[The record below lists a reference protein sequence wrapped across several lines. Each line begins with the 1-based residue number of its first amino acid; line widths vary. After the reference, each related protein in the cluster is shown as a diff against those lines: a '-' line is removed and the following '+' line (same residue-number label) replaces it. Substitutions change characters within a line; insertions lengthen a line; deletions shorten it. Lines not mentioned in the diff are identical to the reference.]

1 MRKGSSVIN
10 HLIRLHIAL
19 AVGLAVALVVS
30 GEAPAQTPPTLPI
43 RLNAGDDE
51 SYTDQQGNVY
61 HGDQEWTSETRAG
74 YIGGHS
80 VSAAFAI
87 GGTFDETLYE
97 EQRHG
102 WQEYR
107 FSSIP
112 NGDYLVTLHFGQ
124 IAVLDDRGPLF
135 AILDVAIEDQTV
147 LDDLNVFAE
156 VGGNYALIRRFA
168 VTVTDGELN
177 VLSTP
182 VVGEPGLAAIEVQA
196 RSGDATAPAAPVD
209 LTAMGSYNGTSL
221 DWADSPEKDLD
232 GYYVY
237 RAESPDGPYTRLSV
251 EPTYVSRFQDAAT
264 TTHVTYAYRV
274 SAVDVYGN
282 ESKLAP
288 NQVASA
294 LDASDATLP
303 FYHLELSPESLLTLY
318 TDPWTD
324 NEVTGNLVYE
334 GQPFR
339 VEVRYRG
346 NWGRYFGKKSYKIR
360 FPDGSP
366 FPGEDEINLR
376 SDFNDTS
383 LMRSKLATELFEANG
398 IRPPQAEH
406 VLLSLNGEYLGVYT
420 RSEQVDERFVER
432 TGRDPGVSIYKAAG
446 NRHMDFSRQLSSE
459 HEYHEAFEKKS
470 NLDTDYADLVAW
482 IELINNAPDETFAY
496 EIQRVFDVAAYLD
509 YHAVIVLT
517 SNLDFSSHNQ
527 YLFHD
532 LATDRW
538 ELIPYDFDNAFGPSG
553 SGAQFA
559 HDWPIDMGTPAY
571 PIWGWVKNTLLTR
584 VLDVPQYR
592 AYYCHRLAEYMDTI
606 FSDES
611 MVALIDTT
619 HAAIKEDGL
628 RDWHKYG
635 WESPDAFLAAPD
647 DLKAYVTERKLVLLE
662 QMPGYCPAEQPYL
675 TINEI
680 MVGNRAT
687 LEDPDEPGEFPA
699 WFELYN
705 AGLEPVDLAG
715 MALTDDLSDPARF
728 PITDG
733 ITVPAGGFV
742 TFFAD
747 GDPGQGP
754 LHTNFQLDRD
764 GGQIGILSGSR
775 FSGTQQIDA
784 RIFGPQQ
791 IDVSEARHPDGV
803 DHWIS
808 FDDPTPGGSNLL
820 FPPVVSGTTRSPVL
834 PSSASAVTVMTTITD
849 DGAAPTA
856 TLYYSATASGF
867 VDVRMIRVLGDLYAA
882 RVPPQRT
889 GSQVEYYIQ
898 AVDDDG
904 QTATDPPDADTPYRY
919 IVDYRPPAV
928 FINEILAD
936 NESVWQ
942 DPDEPG
948 EFPDWIE
955 IYNPGPGVVDLGG
968 RYLSDGLG
976 NPTKFQI
983 GHGIT
988 IPAGGFLVFYA
999 DGDPQQGP
1007 LHTNFRLSKNGESVR
1022 LFDIDAADNQPLDA
1036 RTFGPQAADRS
1047 LGRCPDGSDAWTPF
1061 AIPSPG
1067 AANGPCGALPVISS
1081 VAHTPLFPTVSDRVT
1096 VTAEIGEGR
1105 AAITATLWYSDGV
1118 GFVAVPMASAG
1129 GTVYSATIP
1138 ARPDGTL
1145 VTYYV
1150 QAGDRRGVAVTDPSG
1165 APAATR
1171 GYRVGYRQPPLLI
1184 NEFMAANDTVI
1195 EDPDESGEFP
1205 DWIELY
1211 NAGPVPIHLGGKFI
1225 TDDLANPTKFR
1236 IGDGVVVPAGGFIL
1250 FYADGDPEQGLLHTN
1265 FKLNRNGES
1274 IGLFDVDATGNQ
1286 PIDAHTFS
1294 PQVADTSE
1302 RRCPNG
1308 GESWVTFRTPT
1319 PGEGDIVGRY
1329 LPVVLK
1335 RTMD

>member
-1 MRKGSSVIN
+1 MRKGSPVID
-10 HLIRLHIAL
+10 HLIRPLIAL
-19 AVGLAVALVVS
+19 AVGLLAALVVS
-30 GEAPAQTPPTLPI
+30 SETPAQALPRLPI
-43 RLNAGDDE
+43 RLNVGSDE
-51 SYTDQQGNVY
+51 PYTDSNGNGY
-61 HGDQEWTSETRAG
+61 YPDQEWTPQTQAG

-80 VSAAFAI
+80 VSAAFTV
-87 GGTFDETLYE
+87 GGTPDTALYE
-97 EQRHG
+97 KQRRG

-112 NGDYLVTLHFGQ
+112 NGDYLVTLHFCQ
-124 IAVLDDRGPLF
+124 IAVLDDHGPLYT
-135 AILDVAIEDQTV
+135 ILNVAIEDQTV
-147 LDDLNVFAE
+147 LDGLNVFAE

-168 VTVTDGELN
+168 VTVADGDLN

-182 VVGEPGLAAIEVQA
+182 VVGEPGLAAIEVQV
-196 RSGDATAPAAPVD
+196 RSPDAVAPAAPVD
-209 LTAMGSYNGTSL
+209 LTAMESYNEVLL
-221 DWADSPEKDLD
+221 DWADSPDSDLD
-232 GYYVY
+232 GYHVY
-237 RAESPDGPYTRLSV
+237 RAESPDGPYTRLTV
-251 EPTYVSRFQDAAT
+251 EPIHVSRYQDIVTA
-264 TTHVTYAYRV
+264 THVTYAYRV

-282 ESKLAP
+282 ESGMTSEQA
-288 NQVASA
+288 AFA

-303 FYHLELSPESLLTLY
+303 FYHLELSPESLLTLH

-324 NEVTGNLVYE
+324 NEVMGNFVVE

-346 NWGRYFGKKSYKIR
+346 NWGRYFCKKSWKIR
-360 FPDGSP
+360 FPDDSP
-366 FPGEDEINLR
+366 FPGEDEVNLR
-376 SDFNDTS
+376 SDFNDSS
-383 LMRSKLATELFEANG
+383 LMRSKLATELFEAGG

-420 RSEQVDERFVER
+420 RSEQVDERFAER
-432 TGRDPGVSIYKAAG
+432 TGRDPSVSIYKAAG
-446 NRHMDFSRQLSSE
+446 NRHMDFSRQLSST

-509 YHAVIVLT
+509 YHAIIVLT

-532 LATDRW
+532 LATGRW

-553 SGAQFA
+553 SGAKFA

-611 MVALIDTT
+611 AFALIDAT
-619 HAAIKEDGL
+619 HAAIREDGL

-647 DLKAYVTERKLVLLE
+647 DLKAYVTERKRVLLD

-680 MVGNRAT
+680 MAGNRAT
-687 LEDPDEPGEFPA
+687 LEDPDEPGEYPA
-699 WFELYN
+699 WFEIYN

-715 MALTDDLSDPARF
+715 IALTHDLANPARF
-728 PITDG
+728 PVTGG
-733 ITVPAGGFV
+733 ITIPAGGFV

-754 LHTNFQLDRD
+754 LHTSFQLDVG
-764 GGQIGILSGSR
+764 GGQIGILSGAH
-775 FSGTQQIDA
+775 QIDSHTY
-784 RIFGPQQ
+784 GPQAAG
-791 IDVSEARHPDGV
+791 VSEGHYPDGT
-803 DHWIS
+803 DNWIS

-820 FPPVVSGTTRSPVL
+820 FPPVVSGTTHSPVL
-834 PSSASAVTVMTTITD
+834 PSSASAATVMTTITD

-856 TLYYSATASGF
+856 TLYYSTTASGF
-867 VDVRMIRVLGDLYAA
+867 VKVRMIRVLGDLYAA
-882 RVPPQRT
+882 RVPPQPS
-889 GSQVEYYIQ
+889 GSQVEYYVR

-904 QTATDPPDADTPYRY
+904 QTATDPPNTDTPYRY

-955 IYNPGPGVVDLGG
+955 LYNPGPGTVDLGG

-983 GHGIT
+983 ARGIT
-988 IPAGGFLVFYA
+988 IPAEGFLVFYA

-1047 LGRCPDGSDAWTPF
+1047 LGRCPDGSDAWTPL
-1061 AIPSPG
+1061 AVPSPG
-1067 AANGPCGALPVISS
+1067 AANGPCGTLPVISS
-1081 VAHTPLFPTVSDRVT
+1081 VAHTPLFPTVSDSVA
-1096 VTAEIGEGR
+1096 VTAKIGEGR
-1105 AAITATLWYSDGV
+1105 AAITVTLWYSDGV
-1118 GFVAVPMASAG
+1118 GFVAVPMVSVG
-1129 GTVYSATIP
+1129 EGVYSATIP
-1138 ARPDGTL
+1138 ARNDDML

-1150 QAGDRRGVAVTDPSG
+1150 QAEDRRGGVVTDPRG
-1165 APAATR
+1165 APAAAR
-1171 GYRVGYRQPPLLI
+1171 SYRVGYRQPPLLI
-1184 NEFMAANDTVI
+1184 NEFMAANDTFI
-1195 EDPDESGEFP
+1195 EDPDEPGEFP

-1211 NAGPVPIHLGGKFI
+1211 NAGPVPIHLGGKYI
-1225 TDDLANPTKFR
+1225 TDDLADPTKFR

-1265 FKLNRNGES
+1265 FGLSRNGES

-1286 PIDAHTFS
+1286 PIDAHTFG

-1302 RRCPNG
+1302 RRWPNG
-1308 GESWVTFRTPT
+1308 GERWVTFRTPT
-1319 PGEGDIVGRY
+1319 PGEGDVAGRY